1 MKPKEILLF
10 GASGQ
15 IGRHLIRKLTKNNY
29 KVTAVTRNYH
39 QKAFIL
45 KTQANPGFLDII
57 EANIYDYNLL
67 NSIIQKVDICINFVR
82 NLDENK
88 KTKIKTLHTDFPF
101 ILSKLCKEN
110 NLEQF
115 VHISSLGIDQAK
127 DSKYANSKLEGEN
140 LIKSTFP
147 KSTILRPSL
156 VYSVDDKATTKFL
169 SLLNMLPFFP
179 LYYSGR
185 TKFKPIHVSDLTKI
199 IFNIVDRKIQSE
211 TIECIGPETIT
222 LKEILEK
229 LLISI
234 DKKRLLVPMPLFIGK
249 ITATIMENIMSNP
262 LISNDQLKILKYDNI
277 PSGKNK
283 TNFDL
288 NLNANLKFDEE
299 ILKYSYMWKES
310 GEYSKKK
317 YNN

>member
-1 MKPKEILLF
+1 MKPKNILIF

-45 KTQANPGFLDII
+45 KTQANPGFLDIV
-57 EANIYDYNLL
+57 EANIYDYDLL
-67 NSIIQKVDICINFVR
+67 NSIIQKANICINLVGI
-82 NLDENK
+82 LHENK
-88 KTKIKTLHTDFPF
+88 KVKFKTLHADFPF

-115 VHISSLGIDQAK
+115 VHISSLGIDKAT

-140 LIKSTFP
+140 FIKSIFP
-147 KSTILRPSL
+147 NSTILRPSL

-169 SLLNMLPFFP
+169 SLLNILPIFP

-185 TKFKPIHVSDLTKI
+185 TKFKPIHVSDLTSI
-199 IFNIVDRKIQSE
+199 IFNIIDRKIQSE
-211 TIECIGPETIT
+211 TIDCIGPETIT

-234 DKKRLLVPMPLFIGK
+234 DKKRLLVPIPLFIGK

-262 LISNDQLKILKYDNI
+262 LITNDQLKILKYDNI

-288 NLNANLKFDEE
+288 DLNANLKFDEE
-299 ILKYSYMWKES
+299 ILKYSYMWKET

-317 YNN
+317 NNN